1 MEMLEIDGASG
12 EGGGQILRS
21 SLALSLVTGIPFR
34 MVNVRA
40 GRKRPGLMRQH
51 LTAVQAAAAVG
62 QARVTGADVGSR
74 ELTFEPG
81 VVRSGD
87 YRFSV
92 GTAGSATLVFQTIFP
107 ALALAK
113 GRSSVTV
120 EGGTHNPMA
129 PPFDFLARAFL
140 PLVERMGPRST
151 AVLEQPGFYPA
162 GGGRFRVAIE
172 PASTFERLI
181 LLERGEIRG
190 RRATAVVALLPRSIA
205 ERELKQVRD
214 RLNWDPSALHI
225 ESVANAVGPGNV
237 VSVEIESEHVTEL
250 FTGFGERGVSAEQVG
265 AGVANEAAD
274 YLGANVPVGRHL
286 ADQLL
291 LPMALGGGGAFRTVK
306 PSGHT
311 RTHVELLRSFLGSDI
326 QVRDAGERA
335 WVIEV
340 PPSSS

>member
-1 MEMLEIDGASG
+1 MLEIDGAHG

-21 SLALSLVTGIPFR
+21 SLALSLVTGTPFR
-34 MVNVRA
+34 IVNIRA

-51 LTAVQAAAAVG
+51 LTAVQAAAEVG
-62 QARVTGADVGSR
+62 QARVMGAEVGSR
-74 ELTFEPG
+74 NLTFQPG
-81 VVRSGD
+81 AVRSGD

-92 GTAGSATLVFQTIFP
+92 GTAGSATLVLQTVFP

-113 GRSSVTV
+113 GRSTVTV

-140 PLVERMGPRST
+140 PLIDRMGPRST

-162 GGGRFRVAIE
+162 GGGRFRVTIE
-172 PASTFERLI
+172 PAAMFERLS
-181 LLERGEIRG
+181 LVERGEIRG
-190 RRATAVVALLPRSIA
+190 RRATAVVALLPRTIA
-205 ERELKQVRD
+205 ERELKQIRD
-214 RLNWDPSALHI
+214 RLNWDPSALRI
-225 ESVANAVGPGNV
+225 ESVAKAVGPGNV

-265 AGVANEAAD
+265 TNVANEAAE
-274 YLGANVPVGRHL
+274 YLAAGAPVGRHL

-291 LPMALGGGGAFRTVK
+291 LPMALGDGGAFRTLK

-311 RTHVELLRSFLGSDI
+311 LTHVELLRSFIGTEI
-326 QVRDAGERA
+326 QVKAAGEAA
-335 WVIEV
+335 WDIAV
-340 PPSSS
+340 PSRR

>member
-1 MEMLEIDGASG
+1 MAMLEIDGAHG

-21 SLALSLVTGIPFR
+21 SLALSLVTGKPFR
-34 MVNVRA
+34 IVNIRA

-51 LTAVQAAAAVG
+51 LTAVHASVEVG
-62 QARVTGADVGSR
+62 QARVTGAELGSR
-74 ELTFEPG
+74 DLTFQPG
-81 VVRSGD
+81 AVRSGE

-92 GTAGSATLVFQTIFP
+92 GTAGSGTLVLQTVFP

-113 GRSSVTV
+113 GRSTVTV

-140 PLVERMGPRST
+140 PLVERMGPRCT
-151 AVLEQPGFYPA
+151 AVLERPGFYPA

-172 PASTFERLI
+172 PASTFERLV
-181 LLERGEIRG
+181 LLERGEIRS
-190 RRATAVVALLPRSIA
+190 RRATAVVALLARSIA
-205 ERELKQVRD
+205 ERELKQIRD
-214 RLNWDPSALHI
+214 RLNWDPSTLHI

-250 FTGFGERGVSAEQVG
+250 FTGFGERGVSAERVG
-265 AGVANEAAD
+265 MGVANEAAD
-274 YLGANVPVGRHL
+274 YLAAGVPVGRHL

-291 LPMALGGGGAFRTVK
+291 LPMALGNGGVFRTMK

-311 RTHVELLRSFLGSDI
+311 RTHVELLRAFLGAEI
-326 QVRDAGERA
+326 QVREAGERA
-335 WVIEV
+335 WEVDV
-340 PPSSS
+340 PPRR

>member
-1 MEMLEIDGASG
+1 MAILEIDGASG

-21 SLALSLVTGIPFR
+21 ALALSLVTGTPFR
-34 MVNVRA
+34 IVKVRA

-51 LTAVQAAAAVG
+51 LTAVQAAATVG
-62 QARVTGADVGSR
+62 HARVTGADVGSR

-81 VVRSGD
+81 PARAGD

-92 GTAGSATLVFQTIFP
+92 GTAGSATLVFQTVFP

-113 GRSSVTV
+113 GSSSVTV

-140 PLVERMGPRST
+140 PLVGRMGPRCT

-162 GGGRFRVAIE
+162 GGGRFRVTIE
-172 PASTFERLI
+172 PASSFERLV

-190 RRATAVVALLPRSIA
+190 RRATAVVALLARSIA
-205 ERELKQVRD
+205 ERELKQVRE
-214 RLNWDPSALHI
+214 RLNWGPSTLHI
-225 ESVANAVGPGNV
+225 ESVADAVGPGNV
-237 VSVEIESEHVTEL
+237 VTIEIESEHVTEL
-250 FTGFGERGVSAEQVG
+250 FTGFGERGVSAERVG
-265 AGVANEAAD
+265 ASVADEAKD
-274 YLGANVPVGRHL
+274 YLAAGVPVGRHL

-291 LPMALGGGGAFRTVK
+291 LPMALGGGGTFRTVK

-311 RTHVELLRSFLGSDI
+311 RTHVDLLRSFLGSDI
-326 QVRDAGERA
+326 QVRDVDERA

-340 PPSSS
+340 PPRR